1 MPSKRKRKS
10 GGETRGIHPRN
21 KYSDNPPDFCLLAS
35 LYPSF
40 QPYVFYSREGKPK
53 IEWTDFNATRELT
66 RVLLLHDHGLDWWIP
81 DGQLCPTVPNRS
93 NYIHWIEDLLASNLI
108 SGTRADGK
116 VNGFDIGT
124 GANCIY
130 PLLGTS
136 LLGWKFVGSD
146 VTDVAIKWAN
156 RNVTNNPH
164 ISELIEIRRVECEDD
179 IFDVEE
185 LQTKKPNSSECDL
198 DSHHKKALEI
208 GPAPSSVVKVSSGK
222 KKDYR
227 GPPVLLGVVK
237 DGEYF
242 DFCMCNPPFFET
254 MEEAGLNPNTACGG
268 TSEEMVCFGGEQAFI
283 SRIIG
288 DSVQLKHKFRWF
300 TSMVGRKSNLSIL
313 VGELWDNGVTVV
325 KTTEFVQGKTSRW
338 GLAWSFLPASRTT
351 ISSQGIEKNNQ
362 SFILEGLQRQYGAF
376 HVLQSIE
383 SFLSCS
389 GATCKVDAG
398 AFRIDI
404 TASREQ
410 CDAILKTEKGYKK
423 GDDSFHH
430 ELETNNPSDD
440 HHIQSDALHLRI
452 SVFQQ
457 IPGTLLVRGTLHE
470 RKNSNS
476 GLFSLIFQHLEK
488 VLTNKFCNER
498 KTLSDEFCS
507 KNRR

>member
-10 GGETRGIHPRN
+10 GGETRGSHPRN
-21 KYSDNPPDFCLLAS
+21 KYSDNPPDFCSLAS

-53 IEWTDFNATRELT
+53 IDWTDFNATRELT

-93 NYIHWIEDLLASNLI
+93 NYIHWIEDLLASNLV
-108 SGTRADGK
+108 SGTRVDGR

-130 PLLGTS
+130 PLLGAS

-146 VTDVAIKWAN
+146 VTDVAIEWAN
-156 RNVTNNPH
+156 RNVMNNPH
-164 ISELIEIRRVECEDD
+164 ITELIEIRRVECEDD

-185 LQTKKPNSSECDL
+185 LQTKKQHSGECDL
-198 DSHHKKALEI
+198 NSHDEKALEI
-208 GPAPSSVVKVSSGK
+208 VPAPSSVVGK
-222 KKDYR
+222 KKGYC
-227 GPPVLLGVVK
+227 GSHVLLGVVK
-237 DGEYF
+237 DGENF

-268 TSEEMVCFGGEQAFI
+268 TSEEMVCIGGERAFI
-283 SRIIG
+283 SHIIG
-288 DSVQLKHKFRWF
+288 DSVQLKHRFRWF
-300 TSMVGRKSNLSIL
+300 TSMVGRKSNLSML
-313 VGELWDNGVTVV
+313 VAELWDNGVTVV

-338 GLAWSFLPASRTT
+338 GLAWSFLPASRMT

-362 SFILEGLQRQYGAF
+362 SFMLEGLQRQYSAF

-389 GATCKVDAG
+389 GATCKVDAA
-398 AFRIDI
+398 AFRIDT
-404 TASREQ
+404 TATREQ
-410 CDAILKTEKGYKK
+410 CDAILKTGKGDKK
-423 GDDSFHH
+423 GDHGFHH
-430 ELETNNPSDD
+430 ELETHNPSDD
-440 HHIQSDALHLRI
+440 HHIQSDVLRFRI

-457 IPGTLLVRGTLHE
+457 IPGTLLVRGSLHE
-470 RKNSNS
+470 RESSNS
-476 GLFSLIFQHLEK
+476 GVFSLIFQHLEQ
-488 VLTNKFCNER
+488 VLRNKFCYER
-498 KTLSDEFCS
+498 TLSDGSCS